1 MSRNSNQIARGRIRR
16 FESYMP
22 SHAVVSTNANV
33 SALRGLSASSFAVLR
48 QGKVRRGN
56 SCLDVGI
63 ARCDG
68 ERRAQMEDDTLQE
81 EGSRP
86 HSFFLL
92 RFGDPT
98 L

>member
-1 MSRNSNQIARGRIRR
+1 
-16 FESYMP
+16 
-22 SHAVVSTNANV
+22 
-33 SALRGLSASSFAVLR
+33 VLR

-81 EGSRP
+81 EGSLLSRQQGVRP
-86 HSFFLL
+86 CHLQAL
-92 RFGDPT
+92 RRGQKLIERPDTPKPARQISSGLTIDPPGCQPAPQRET
-98 L
+98 AHTGT

>member
-1 MSRNSNQIARGRIRR
+1 
-16 FESYMP
+16 
-22 SHAVVSTNANV
+22 
-33 SALRGLSASSFAVLR
+33 VLR